1 MFIESSGI
9 NLAAIYRPLNN
20 IFLNKIM
27 ENIRIKYICKN
38 QIKKGKTGT
47 RELLYALKKNY
58 SIALMIDQRVSE
70 GIKSSFFGK
79 KAFTTT
85 IPAQIVKKFNCE
97 IVPVYI
103 QRYEKFKFKISVERP
118 IKFNQYSD
126 QEIITEELNKVLE
139 KMVLNDPSQWILT
152 HNRWK

>member
-1 MFIESSGI
+1 MIEHG
-9 NLAAIYRPLNN
+9 LK
-20 IFLNKIM
+20 NKD
-27 ENIRIKYICKN
+27 KDVLSC
-38 QIKKGKTGT
+38 TGPPV
-47 RELLYALKKNY
+47 L
-58 SIALMIDQRVSE
+58 
-70 GIKSSFFGK
+70 GK
-79 KAFTTT
+79 KAFKTT

-118 IKFNQYSD
+118 IKFDQYSD